1 MHLDATIFSML
12 KYSYIKKTKACSSDE
27 IHYLSHSPQ
36 MMVYLVVQ
44 LVEEFETDATKPDS
58 LDIAS
63 NKVSNYQVT
72 IIIHFYLLMRMFSRS
87 ANFFYK
93 HFIRGEEVRRRRML
107 RQWLGQIPIPVE
119 WTGDGRGRKW
129 LT

>member
-1 MHLDATIFSML
+1 MHYALGCHQIFYV
-12 KYSYIKKTKACSSDE
+12 KIFIHKKTKACSSDEE

-63 NKVSNYQVT
+63 NKVSKYYQV
-72 IIIHFYLLMRMFSRS
+72 ILQNSI
-87 ANFFYK
+87 
-93 HFIRGEEVRRRRML
+93 G
-107 RQWLGQIPIPVE
+107 
-119 WTGDGRGRKW
+119 
-129 LT
+129 